1 MIVSLPRRLPLSP
14 MSTIASTSFAFR
26 RALAPM
32 VACAA
37 LAAMLGGV
45 LGEGADAW
53 QWLHWI
59 AKPLATV
66 LVIVVAL
73 AWPPVSSRYRR
84 RIVLGLICSLLGD
97 VLLMWPADLFVAGLL
112 AFLIAHLY
120 FIGGFLGD
128 SRLGTRPLAWFGC
141 LLLAALNLAWLW
153 PSIPPAL
160 RVAVLVYALVLAAMA
175 AQALGR
181 AWSHAGDALAR
192 PARRAAIGALL
203 FMLGDSLLAWDRF
216 HGALPLAAVW
226 VLASYYA
233 AVWFIAR
240 SVARDERVAATDA
253 RQAAAA

>member
-1 MIVSLPRRLPLSP
+1 MNSAATTATP
-14 MSTIASTSFAFR
+14 AFR
-26 RALAPM
+26 RLIAPA
-32 VACAA
+32 VACAVI
-37 LAAMLGGV
+37 AAMLGGV

-53 QWLHWI
+53 QWLHWV

-66 LVIVVAL
+66 LVIATAL
-73 AWPPVSSRYRR
+73 AWPPITSRYRR
-84 RIVLGLICSLLGD
+84 RIVVGLICSLLGD
-97 VLLMWPADLFVAGLL
+97 VLLMWPADLFVAGLV
-112 AFLIAHLY
+112 AFLIGHLY
-120 FIGGFLGD
+120 FISGFLGD
-128 SRLGTRPLAWFGC
+128 SRLGTRPLAWLGC

-160 RVAVLVYALVLAAMA
+160 RVAVVVYALVLAAMA

-192 PARRAAIGALL
+192 PARRAAIGGAL

-226 VLASYYA
+226 VLGSYYA

-240 SVARDERVAATDA
+240 SVARDEEVAGVA
-253 RQAAAA
+253 QASPA

>member
-1 MIVSLPRRLPLSP
+1 MNSAATTATP
-14 MSTIASTSFAFR
+14 AFR
-26 RALAPM
+26 RLIAPA
-32 VACAA
+32 VACAVI
-37 LAAMLGGV
+37 AAMLGGV

-53 QWLHWI
+53 QWLHWV

-66 LVIVVAL
+66 LVIATAL
-73 AWPPVSSRYRR
+73 AWPPITSRYRR
-84 RIVLGLICSLLGD
+84 RIVVGLICSLLGD
-97 VLLMWPADLFVAGLL
+97 VLLMWPADLFVAGLV
-112 AFLIAHLY
+112 AFLIGHLY
-120 FIGGFLGD
+120 FISGFLGD
-128 SRLGTRPLAWFGC
+128 SRLGTRPLAWLGC

-160 RVAVLVYALVLAAMA
+160 RGAVVVYALVLAAMA

-192 PARRAAIGALL
+192 PARRAAIGGAL

-226 VLASYYA
+226 VLGSYYA

-240 SVARDERVAATDA
+240 SVAWDEEVAGVA
-253 RQAAAA
+253 QASPA

>member
-1 MIVSLPRRLPLSP
+1 MNSAATTATP
-14 MSTIASTSFAFR
+14 AFR
-26 RALAPM
+26 RLIAPA
-32 VACAA
+32 VACAVI
-37 LAAMLGGV
+37 AAMLGGV

-53 QWLHWI
+53 QWLHWV

-66 LVIVVAL
+66 LVIATAL
-73 AWPPVSSRYRR
+73 AWPPISSRYRR
-84 RIVLGLICSLLGD
+84 RIVVGLICSLLGD
-97 VLLMWPADLFVAGLL
+97 VLLMWPADLFVAGLV
-112 AFLIAHLY
+112 AFLIGHLY
-120 FIGGFLGD
+120 FISGFLGD
-128 SRLGTRPLAWFGC
+128 SRLGTRPLAWLGC

-160 RVAVLVYALVLAAMA
+160 RGAVVVYALVLAAMA

-192 PARRAAIGALL
+192 PARRAAIGGAL

-226 VLASYYA
+226 VLGSYYA

-240 SVARDERVAATDA
+240 SVARDEEVAGVA
-253 RQAAAA
+253 QASPA

>member
-1 MIVSLPRRLPLSP
+1 MNSAATTATP
-14 MSTIASTSFAFR
+14 AFR
-26 RALAPM
+26 RLIAPA
-32 VACAA
+32 VACAVI
-37 LAAMLGGV
+37 AAMLGGV

-53 QWLHWI
+53 QWLHWV

-66 LVIVVAL
+66 LVIATAL
-73 AWPPVSSRYRR
+73 AWPPITSRYRR
-84 RIVLGLICSLLGD
+84 RIVVGLICSLLGD
-97 VLLMWPADLFVAGLL
+97 VLLMWPADLFVAGLV
-112 AFLIAHLY
+112 AFLIGHLY
-120 FIGGFLGD
+120 FISGFLGD
-128 SRLGTRPLAWFGC
+128 SRLGTRPLAWLGC

-160 RVAVLVYALVLAAMA
+160 RGAVVVDALVLAAMA

-192 PARRAAIGALL
+192 PARRAAIGGAL

-226 VLASYYA
+226 VLGSYYA

-240 SVARDERVAATDA
+240 SVARDEEVAGVA
-253 RQAAAA
+253 QASPA

>member
-1 MIVSLPRRLPLSP
+1 MIASSPRRPSP
-14 MSTIASTSFAFR
+14 MSIVASLPPAFR

-66 LVIVVAL
+66 LVIVAAL
-73 AWPPVSSRYRR
+73 AWPPVTSRYRR
-84 RIVLGLICSLLGD
+84 RIVTGLACSLVGD
-97 VLLMWPADLFVAGLL
+97 VLLMWPGDLFVAGLV
-112 AFLIAHLY
+112 AFLIAHLS

-128 SRLGTRPLAWFGC
+128 SRLGARPLAWFGC
-141 LLLAALNLAWLW
+141 LLLATLNLAWLW

-160 RVAVLVYALVLAAMA
+160 RVAVAAYALVLAAMA

-181 AWSHAGDALAR
+181 ASVHAGDALAR
-192 PARRAAIGALL
+192 PARRAAIGGLL
-203 FMLGDSLLAWDRF
+203 FMFGDSLLAWDRF

-226 VLASYYA
+226 ILGSYYA

-240 SVARDERVAATDA
+240 SVARDEGVAATDA
-253 RQAAAA
+253 MQASTT

>member
-1 MIVSLPRRLPLSP
+1 MNSAATTATP
-14 MSTIASTSFAFR
+14 AFR
-26 RALAPM
+26 RLIAPA
-32 VACAA
+32 VACAVI
-37 LAAMLGGV
+37 AAMLGGV

-53 QWLHWI
+53 QWLHWV

-66 LVIVVAL
+66 LVIATAL
-73 AWPPVSSRYRR
+73 AWPPITSRYRR
-84 RIVLGLICSLLGD
+84 RIVVGLICSLLGD
-97 VLLMWPADLFVAGLL
+97 VLLMWPADLFVAGLV
-112 AFLIAHLY
+112 AFLIGHLY
-120 FIGGFLGD
+120 FISGFLGD
-128 SRLGTRPLAWFGC
+128 SRLGTRPLAWLGC

-160 RVAVLVYALVLAAMA
+160 RGAVVVYALVLAAMA

-192 PARRAAIGALL
+192 PARRAAIGGAL

-226 VLASYYA
+226 VLGSYYA

-240 SVARDERVAATDA
+240 SVARDEEVAGVA
-253 RQAAAA
+253 QASPA

>member
-1 MIVSLPRRLPLSP
+1 MSP
-14 MSTIASTSFAFR
+14 AATTATPAFR

-32 VACAA
+32 VVCAA

-45 LGEGADAW
+45 LGAGADAW
-53 QWLHWI
+53 QWLHWV

-66 LVIVVAL
+66 LVIVAAL
-73 AWPPVSSRYRR
+73 AWPPISARYRR
-84 RIVLGLICSLLGD
+84 RIVIGLTCSLLGD
-97 VLLMWPADLFVAGLL
+97 VLLMMPADLFVAGLV
-112 AFLIAHLY
+112 AFLVGHLH

-128 SRLGTRPLAWFGC
+128 SRLGTRPLAWLGC

-153 PSIPPAL
+153 PSIPPTL

-192 PARRAAIGALL
+192 PARRAAVGGVL

-226 VLASYYA
+226 VLGSYYA
-233 AVWFIAR
+233 AVWCIAR
-240 SVARDERVAATDA
+240 SVARDDGAAVMA
-253 RQAAAA
+253 QASPA

>member
-1 MIVSLPRRLPLSP
+1 MNSAATTATP
-14 MSTIASTSFAFR
+14 AFR
-26 RALAPM
+26 RLIAPA
-32 VACAA
+32 VACAVI
-37 LAAMLGGV
+37 AAMLGGV

-53 QWLHWI
+53 QWLHWV

-66 LVIVVAL
+66 LVIVTAL
-73 AWPPVSSRYRR
+73 AWPPITSRYRR
-84 RIVLGLICSLLGD
+84 RIVVGLICSLLGD
-97 VLLMWPADLFVAGLL
+97 VLLMWPADLFVAGLV
-112 AFLIAHLY
+112 AFLIGHLY
-120 FIGGFLGD
+120 FISGFLGD
-128 SRLGTRPLAWFGC
+128 SRLGTRPLAWLGC

-160 RVAVLVYALVLAAMA
+160 RGAVVVYALVLAAMA

-192 PARRAAIGALL
+192 PARRAAIGGAL

-226 VLASYYA
+226 VLGSYYA

-240 SVARDERVAATDA
+240 SVARDEEVAGVA
-253 RQAAAA
+253 QASPA